1 MNRGVRIRTQRP
13 FPALPASTPAATSA
27 AAAPHDRRRHAA
39 HWAGLA
45 AVSVACALSF
55 QRLHL
60 SAALLMGPIV
70 AAILFASRDTP
81 VRVPA
86 RAFVFAQA
94 IVGCMIARTMPLA
107 LMSEIG
113 RSWPLFVLAVG
124 SVLVAS
130 VALGWAMARWRLLPG
145 TTAVWGSFPGAATAM
160 VLMAE
165 AFGAD
170 ARLVALMQYLR
181 VLLVGVTA
189 TAVTRIWL
197 PDHVV
202 GAPMLAPAP
211 ALHWAA
217 FGETLALAGAG
228 AWLALRLRIPAGGLL
243 VALFAGV
250 VLQDTGLLA
259 IELPRW
265 LLAACYALVGWSIG
279 LRFTPAILRHA
290 TRLLPRVVAGICT
303 LIVLCAGLAWLL
315 VRFAHVDPL
324 TAYLATSPGGADTVA
339 IIAATSPV
347 NVPFVMAMQS
357 ARFIVVAFCGP
368 AIARAVARR
377 VPAWNL

>member
-1 MNRGVRIRTQRP
+1 VVR
-13 FPALPASTPAATSA
+13 
-27 AAAPHDRRRHAA
+27 
-39 HWAGLA
+39 
-45 AVSVACALSF
+45 
-55 QRLHL
+55 
-60 SAALLMGPIV
+60 
-70 AAILFASRDTP
+70 
-81 VRVPA
+81 
-86 RAFVFAQA
+86 
-94 IVGCMIARTMPLA
+94 
-107 LMSEIG
+107 
-113 RSWPLFVLAVG
+113 
-124 SVLVAS
+124 
-130 VALGWAMARWRLLPG
+130 
-145 TTAVWGSFPGAATAM
+145 
-160 VLMAE
+160 
-165 AFGAD
+165 
-170 ARLVALMQYLR
+170 
-181 VLLVGVTA
+181 VGVTA

-324 TAYLATSPGGADTVA
+324 TAYLATSP
-339 IIAATSPV
+339 V

-368 AIARAVARR
+368 ALARAVARR